1 MKTPQSGAGALKV
14 IVIILAV
21 VGAFAVLGV
30 GGMTLMHGT
39 MMGGMGG
46 MGC

>member
-1 MKTPQSGAGALKV
+1 MRTPQSGAGALKV

-21 VGAFAVLGV
+21 VGAIAILGV
-30 GGMTLMHGT
+30 GGMALMHGT
-39 MMGGMGG
+39 MMGSMGG

>member
-1 MKTPQSGAGALKV
+1 MNAEQSGAGTLNV

-21 VGAFAVLGV
+21 VGALAILSV
-30 GGMTLMHGT
+30 GGMALMHGT
-39 MMGGMGG
+39 MMGRMGG